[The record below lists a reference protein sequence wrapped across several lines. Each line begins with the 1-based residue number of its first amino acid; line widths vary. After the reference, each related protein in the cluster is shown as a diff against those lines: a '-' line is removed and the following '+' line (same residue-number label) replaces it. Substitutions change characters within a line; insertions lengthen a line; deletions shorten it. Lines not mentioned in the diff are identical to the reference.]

1 MLLLSAP
8 CLVLGILAYGVAGA
22 NLHSGSRD
30 ERGALRSST
39 WWTGTVLQALGFLLT
54 LVARRSLPMMLVQ
67 ACANGG
73 LGVTAIIQHVTGAR
87 RMAKGQALALVA
99 LLGGLALLGPVTI
112 AGPAVAIRP
121 AHEIFMAC
129 CAVLCLVACWLPLT
143 PAMQGVVGGIG
154 FSFGAV
160 GARLVIGDELH
171 PLWIFWQLPL
181 STWVVGLLTGV
192 GIVLGQLH
200 MTRGLAR
207 SQATTVLGPMYL
219 VETLLPSLVG
229 LTLLGEL
236 PRQGTIPLTVAGLAL
251 ALAGSMALLRSDPET
266 IAEPA

>member
-1 MLLLSAP
+1 MLLLSAL

-121 AHEIFMAC
+121 AHEIFMA
-129 CAVLCLVACWLPLT
+129 
-143 PAMQGVVGGIG
+143 
-154 FSFGAV
+154 
-160 GARLVIGDELH
+160 
-171 PLWIFWQLPL
+171 
-181 STWVVGLLTGV
+181 
-192 GIVLGQLH
+192 
-200 MTRGLAR
+200 
-207 SQATTVLGPMYL
+207 
-219 VETLLPSLVG
+219 
-229 LTLLGEL
+229 
-236 PRQGTIPLTVAGLAL
+236 
-251 ALAGSMALLRSDPET
+251 
-266 IAEPA
+266 